1 MNFEAIKRRVER
13 AEQLVEGR
21 FAQTNAHRVAL
32 GQRWREAW
40 TPWRIVVA
48 GLLSGAVVA
57 NARPLRAL
65 GAVSDTRWIEI
76 ATSLS
81 GLVASLMAA
90 QSAAFAETAASDEE
104 EGAEEEDGI
113 GEAAVD
119 EDAVAADSQS
129 VQRQED
135 TAPRTVS
142 DGRRRPDTPFDT
154 EPRPAEA
161 ATELSER

>member
-13 AEQLVEGR
+13 TEQLVEGR

-40 TPWRIVVA
+40 TPGRIVVA
-48 GLLSGAVVA
+48 GLLSGALVA

-90 QSAAFAETAASDEE
+90 QSAAFAESAAS
-104 EGAEEEDGI
+104 GAEEAAEEAAGT
-113 GEAAVD
+113 GEAAV
-119 EDAVAADSQS
+119 EEGAVAAGSASAQ
-129 VQRQED
+129 VRED
-135 TAPRTVS
+135 AAPRAVS